1 MGALRPLRSAYHDG
15 EGVLAHGLVVQRLGR
30 VQDARAGV
38 QAELLE
44 AEGVGA
50 AQQGEGQL
58 VLLVLVGGNDPQD
71 LGVGRR
77 VLGHADVVA
86 LLGELG
92 PVVVGVDDANQ
103 HLLGRR
109 ARTSRQG
116 LQDAPAW
123 IQTWDLSFHHAE
135 IIVTKNNLGS
145 KRTNIRTRTALITSK

>member
-1 MGALRPLRSAYHDG
+1 MQRTTATAERPQKSGQTSNNTLMHWCPAYHDG
-15 EGVLAHGLVVQRLGR
+15 EGVLAHGLMVQPLGR

-58 VLLVLVGGNDPQD
+58 VLLILVGGDDPQD

-77 VLGHADVVA
+77 VLSHADVVA

-92 PVVVGVDDANQ
+92 PVVVGVDDADQ
-103 HLLGRR
+103 HLLGRH

-116 LQDAPAW
+116 LREDP
-123 IQTWDLSFHHAE
+123 LGCSCE
-135 IIVTKNNLGS
+135 INPSTVYKGLC
-145 KRTNIRTRTALITSK
+145 K